1 MMSDRPTAPLAEL
14 AEVVRSKN
22 AGPFELT
29 LDVIFA
35 SRAQYELVKQER
47 AVTRELVAGL
57 YGVPVADVGEAI
69 YYDPARAVKINLRR
83 PLPSGGVGDSDVYG
97 AQQHGPL
104 LGLRLPVALPG
115 DSDQRA

>member
-1 MMSDRPTAPLAEL
+1 MSDRPSAPLAEL

-35 SRAQYELVKQER
+35 SRAQYELVKRER
-47 AVTRELVAGL
+47 AVNRELVARL
-57 YGVPVADVGEAI
+57 YGVPVEDVGEAI

-83 PLPSGGVGDSDVYG
+83 PVPSGGVGDSDVYG

-104 LGLRLPVALPG
+104 LGLRLPVAG
-115 DSDQRA
+115 SGGGDQRA